1 MARLLVWRLH
11 TCNIRKAIRAEVLR
25 NTGDM
30 TRHHSPEDEYIPYGR
45 GGAGNMRKSQFIPS
59 HHAIRTPP
67 LTPYPGRKSAIRESW
82 FKILASEP
90 AHSPLVLTSS
100 PEDHYAASKSE
111 PRRRSTHS
119 SSAWSTSTAGER
131 RSGWRRWW
139 LGRRKESVAEEG
151 DGVGKEDDSDR

>member
-1 MARLLVWRLH
+1 MIPTYGIRNPACPDSFQNLV
-11 TCNIRKAIRAEVLR
+11 N
-25 NTGDM
+25 M

-45 GGAGNMRKSQFIPS
+45 GGAGNMR
-59 HHAIRTPP
+59 
-67 LTPYPGRKSAIRESW
+67 RKSAIRESW

-90 AHSPLVLTSS
+90 LPSPLVLTSS
-100 PEDHYAASKSE
+100 PDDHYAASKSE

-131 RSGWRRWW
+131 KSGWRRW

-151 DGVGKEDDSDR
+151 EGKEDV